1 MKLEVEIKP
10 DHNGSIQIIDYSREF
25 DYYIPEEFEGVLPYY
40 DKFKFSDTCTIDV
53 LSYISSSEEQMLNV
67 FFTPHDLETNS
78 ISIELP
84 KDGYYSIQHLV
95 LPTVDWFNKVQVE
108 LIDDTTEGSDIIE
121 EKVDLLQYSGIYITD
136 GRFIYKSIAGQLIV
150 VDPIEVIQRNPDMTT
165 ISIVKFQIFSV
176 DRLRQCYINTSLSLF
191 EGYLS
196 RCKSLNEVLKFNR
209 DFLWMTLNV
218 ISYYLDWD
226 RYSEAQIVLE
236 QLGCSNLCPDNV
248 QLIQSTSCGCHH

>member
-84 KDGYYSIQHLV
+84 KDGYYIKYEKPAKEALYH
-95 LPTVDWFNKVQVE
+95 DHKV
-108 LIDDTTEGSDIIE
+108 
-121 EKVDLLQYSGIYITD
+121 
-136 GRFIYKSIAGQLIV
+136 
-150 VDPIEVIQRNPDMTT
+150 
-165 ISIVKFQIFSV
+165 
-176 DRLRQCYINTSLSLF
+176 
-191 EGYLS
+191 
-196 RCKSLNEVLKFNR
+196 
-209 DFLWMTLNV
+209 
-218 ISYYLDWD
+218 
-226 RYSEAQIVLE
+226 
-236 QLGCSNLCPDNV
+236 
-248 QLIQSTSCGCHH
+248 